1 MLEANLCYANFK
13 NTEVESAK
21 DWGDIMLSRLQK
33 PANLFFALLFCFLFT
48 GPSLARAEDS
58 PDKDEYD
65 FSWLDPDKKIYV
77 VQNRKFV
84 NGQRAE
90 LSVGAGFGLGQPY
103 RSASVLVPRFSYYF
117 NENFGISAVAALASN
132 SPNSNYNTL
141 RSVTSVIPS
150 IRDVKSFVGG
160 SVLYLPF
167 YAKFNMFN
175 QIVYMDWDFELGV
188 DSVTSEIDLN
198 YSSTGNSNVYA
209 ASYTGF
215 HWGTG
220 MKFFIS
226 RYFAVRLDFMSVMYS
241 APGATNGVLNAN
253 SDSNTSNYL
262 TLGLSYT
269 F

>member
-1 MLEANLCYANFK
+1 MLDANLCYAK
-13 NTEVESAK
+13 SKITEVESAK
-21 DWGDIMLSRLQK
+21 DWGNIMLSRLQK
-33 PANLFFALLFCFLFT
+33 PTNLFFALLFCFLFI

-77 VQNRKFV
+77 VQNRKFT

-90 LSVGAGFGLGQPY
+90 LSVGGGFGIGQPY
-103 RSASVLVPRFSYYF
+103 RSATVIVPRFTYYF
-117 NENFGISAVAALASN
+117 NESFAISALATLASN
-132 SPNSNYNTL
+132 STNGNFDEL
-141 RSVTSVIPS
+141 RSLTSVIPEV
-150 IRDVKSFVGG
+150 RDVKSFVGG
-160 SVLYLPF
+160 SVMYLPF
-167 YAKFNMFN
+167 YAKFNIFN
-175 QIVYMDWDFELGV
+175 QIIYMDWDFELGL

-198 YSSTGNSNVYA
+198 YSSTGNSNVTS

-220 MKFFIS
+220 MKFFLN
-226 RYFAVRLDFMSVMYS
+226 RNFAVRLDFLSLMYS
-241 APGATNGVLNAN
+241 APGALNGVISSNNN
-253 SDSNTSNYL
+253 SYTSNYL